1 MDSSNSASCS
11 ISSMHCQIFPKTLK
25 INITRHFLEISPNFS
40 RLGHPTRGKEEEE
53 ENENAFINFPSA
65 HEKEREMGRGEAG
78 SPNLASRPAHRT
90 NDRPTGV
97 TREKKGKH
105 NGGTRL
111 WYQTLTHAHGQ
122 GEKSK
127 RFAKLEQVCSAF
139 SGDMWGMSGNLYPLG
154 EEGGGAISS
163 SLFSPPPKPRM

>member
-1 MDSSNSASCS
+1 
-11 ISSMHCQIFPKTLK
+11 MHCQIFPKTLK

-40 RLGHPTRGKEEEE
+40 RPGHPTRGKEEGE
-53 ENENAFINFPSA
+53 ENENAFIDFPSA
-65 HEKEREMGRGEAG
+65 HEKGDGERRGGISEF
-78 SPNLASRPAHRT
+78 SIPAPPTERT
-90 NDRPTGV
+90 TDRPTGV

-122 GEKSK
+122 GKKSK
-127 RFAKLEQVCSAF
+127 RLDKLEKSVQRFPA
-139 SGDMWGMSGNLYPLG
+139 MWGMSGNLYPLG